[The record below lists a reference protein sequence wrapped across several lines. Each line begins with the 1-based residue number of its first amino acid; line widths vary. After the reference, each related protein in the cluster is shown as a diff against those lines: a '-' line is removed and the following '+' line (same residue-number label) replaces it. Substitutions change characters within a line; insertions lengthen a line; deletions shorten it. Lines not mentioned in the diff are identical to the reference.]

1 MVEGI
6 NKDKGVTQQQKP
18 KNLNGHF
25 TKTVIK
31 NSQKVHK
38 NMLNILAMGET
49 KSQLA
54 GWI

>member
-6 NKDKGVTQQQKP
+6 NKDEGVTQQQKP

-31 NSQKVHK
+31 IAKK
-38 NMLNILAMGET
+38 YT
-49 KSQLA
+49 KTC
-54 GWI
+54 